1 MSLWISD
8 PSLSLLHIKMI
19 NFWTFSWLFRL
30 WFTKVS
36 YSTVLFFEEFI
47 ENAKKSVFNAIPC
60 FKCLTCKSGRQAK
73 VLNQTWTW
81 KKVTAAS
88 CDKDLRTHAA
98 VWIWIW
104 FPEPAREAYV
114 ALAPRFDLV
123 RSNHARCANWAEL
136 SVVGA
141 LPPTQAASS
150 AESLRKQTR
159 PFEADHEEAVFFF
172 LLLIAT
178 VGRSLY
184 VVRKAHWETGSC
196 DERARDG
203 FSLIWTARFINGLH

>member
-123 RSNHARCANWAEL
+123 RSNHDALFRPRPTSNQTTLAVRTEL
-136 SVVGA
+136 NS
-141 LPPTQAASS
+141 ASS
-150 AESLRKQTR
+150 ARYLQRRLQAALKAWGSKRGYLKQIMKKL
-159 PFEADHEEAVFFF
+159 FFSF
-172 LLLIAT
+172 CC
-178 VGRSLY
+178 
-184 VVRKAHWETGSC
+184 W
-196 DERARDG
+196 
-203 FSLIWTARFINGLH
+203 